1 MSPLSILPGRI
12 RYENTYLMGKM
23 YACRY
28 LQECIINYLKGSVE
42 VIVNHRT
49 GRILVRFDEKQ
60 IDRQTLI
67 QYINRTIQECKDC
80 EDSENRVT
88 KGSLFTEKK
97 GSRGSLI
104 HIANVAK
111 HPFVEAVAHAFLP
124 KPLNILVPIAIKG
137 IMGRNSCNY

>member
-28 LQECIINYLKGSVE
+28 LQECIISYLKGLVE

-60 IDRQTLI
+60 IDRQALI
-67 QYINRTIQECKDC
+67 QYIDRTIQECKDC
-80 EDSENRVT
+80 EDHESRVT
-88 KGSLFTEKK
+88 KGSLFAEKA
-97 GSRGSLI
+97 GSRVPFI
-104 HIANVAK
+104 NIANIAK
-111 HPFVEAVAHAFLP
+111 HPLVEAVAYAFLP
-124 KPLNILVPIAIKG
+124 KPLNMLVPIAIKG
-137 IMGRNSCNY
+137 IIGRN